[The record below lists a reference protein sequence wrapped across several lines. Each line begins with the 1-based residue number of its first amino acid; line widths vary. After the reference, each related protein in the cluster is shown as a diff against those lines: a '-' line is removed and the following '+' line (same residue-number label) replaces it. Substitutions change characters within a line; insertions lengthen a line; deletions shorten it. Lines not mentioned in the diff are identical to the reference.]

1 MKSNRKEKFRTRL
14 ILLLA
19 VLLFLDAGCAE
30 GIPPEVEWI
39 RTYSGSSI
47 DRAQSVL
54 QTGDG
59 GYIIT
64 GTRQLDTGRSIDVL
78 LLKTDLKGNEQ
89 WNTTLKKNE
98 LCGNLFINRT
108 PDGGF
113 IINGSNATS
122 TWLMKT
128 DMYGTIQWINTSDEI
143 THLYPK
149 TMQQTFD
156 GGYIKGESTTFPDGL
171 HHTNVLII
179 KTDAQGNEQWRRILG
194 GGNHDWLSSVWQV
207 SDGGYILGIKT
218 FNFGADFW
226 LIKLDPMGTIQWDR
240 TFEGVEHIQQTSDGG
255 CILADKHLI
264 KIDSKGNKQWNLTF
278 ESYRIDSIRQTH
290 DGGYIIA
297 GDKDSDIWL
306 IKLQKIK
313 AVPCSSFTYIPAY
326 PGIDQSIK
334 FDASASYD
342 PRENITNYFW
352 DFGDGNTINT
362 SEEIIMHSYASKDN
376 YIVNLT
382 VIGNND
388 TINSTYKEI
397 RVQQIPQPQEIWN
410 KTFAGHGYERAYSIR
425 QTSDGGYI
433 IAGETLTFGMTNC
446 GVLLVKTDAYG
457 NMQWNKTFQRTEH
470 HGGYYVDQT
479 RDEGYIIAASTRS
492 YDSIDSDLWLIKT
505 DPTGNKQWDRT
516 FGGTCNDEVRSM
528 QQTSDGG
535 YILAG
540 ETYSDT
546 RGFDIWLI
554 KIDST
559 GNKQWDRTFGGI
571 NFDSV
576 NSMEQTSDGG
586 YIIAGKKGS
595 IFGDGKCNFWLI
607 KTDPA
612 GNEQWNST
620 YSKQR
625 INEAES
631 VQQTLDGGYIIAGY
645 TRLYDT
651 GKSDILLVKTS
662 SNGNMEWLETFGRD
676 EYSKANCV
684 RQTSDGG
691 YIIAGETGSKY
702 GATDAWLVKTDSK
715 GNMQWEETLGGS
727 GDDTAM
733 CVIVSL
739 DDGYVIAGDKES
751 YGLQSN
757 DLWVIKLGDISA
769 ESDEEC
775 IQYDEEYLQY
785 NEEYIQSEKQPE
797 QTTSLPGFNAVLACV
812 SILFTVIKILQ
823 KRK

>member
-39 RTYSGSSI
+39 RTYSSSSI

-64 GTRQLDTGRSIDVL
+64 GTRQLDTGRSIDVFV
-78 LLKTDLKGNEQ
+78 LKTDSKGNEQ
-89 WNTTLKKNE
+89 WNWTFKKNE

-113 IINGSNATS
+113 LINGSNATS

-128 DMYGTIQWINTSDEI
+128 DIYGTIQWINTSDKI

-194 GGNHDWLSSVWQV
+194 GGNHDWLSSVWQIC
-207 SDGGYILGIKT
+207 DGGYILAIRT

-240 TFEGVEHIQQTSDGG
+240 TFEGVEHIRQTSDGG

-278 ESYRIDSIRQTH
+278 ESYWIDSIQQTH

-306 IKLQKIK
+306 MKLEKSK
-313 AVPCSSFTYIPAY
+313 PVPCALFTYVPAY

-342 PRENITNYFW
+342 PGGNITNYFW

-362 SEEIIMHSYASKDN
+362 SKEIIMHSYSSKDN
-376 YIVNLT
+376 YVVNLT
-382 VIGNND
+382 VTGNND
-388 TINSTYKEI
+388 TINSTYEEI

-410 KTFAGHGYERAYSIR
+410 KTFSGHGYEKAYSIR

-433 IAGETLTFGMTNC
+433 IAGETLALGMAYC
-446 GVLLVKTDAYG
+446 GVWLVKTDSYG
-457 NMQWNKTFQRTEH
+457 NMQWNKTFRDTEYF
-470 HGGYYVDQT
+470 GGCYVRQVCD
-479 RDEGYIIAASTRS
+479 DGYIIAASTES
-492 YDSIDSDLWLIKT
+492 HGSIDSDLWLIKT
-505 DPTGNKQWDRT
+505 DPTGNKQWEKT
-516 FGGTCNDEVRSM
+516 FGGTYNDEVRSM

-535 YILAG
+535 YILTG

-546 RGFDIWLI
+546 RGSDVWLI
-554 KIDST
+554 KIDSS
-559 GNKQWDRTFGGI
+559 GNKQWERTFGGI

-576 NSMEQTSDGG
+576 NSLEQTSDGG
-586 YIIAGKKGS
+586 YIIAGKKDS
-595 IFGDGKCNFWLI
+595 IFDNEKCDFWLI
-607 KTDPA
+607 KTDPG
-612 GNEQWNST
+612 GNEQWNNT
-620 YSKQR
+620 YGKQC

-631 VQQTLDGGYIIAGY
+631 VRQTLDGGYIIAGY
-645 TRLYDT
+645 TYSYDT
-651 GKSDILLVKTS
+651 EKFDILLVKTG
-662 SNGNMEWLETFGRD
+662 SNGNMVWLKTFRRD
-676 EYSKANCV
+676 DYSKANCV

-691 YIIAGETGSKY
+691 YIIAGETRSKY
-702 GATDAWLVKTDSK
+702 GVTDAWLIKTDSN

-733 CVIVSL
+733 CIILSS

-751 YGLQSN
+751 YGPQRN
-757 DLWVIKLGDISA
+757 DLWLIKLGDISA
-769 ESDEEC
+769 ESDG
-775 IQYDEEYLQY
+775 
-785 NEEYIQSEKQPE
+785 EYIQSDEEQTHSETQPK